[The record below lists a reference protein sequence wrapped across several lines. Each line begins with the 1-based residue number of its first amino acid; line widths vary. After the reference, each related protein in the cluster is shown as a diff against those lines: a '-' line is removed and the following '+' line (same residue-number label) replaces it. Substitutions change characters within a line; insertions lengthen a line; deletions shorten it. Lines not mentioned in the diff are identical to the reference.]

1 MPRVGEVEG
10 WVFLVTIRTE
20 ADRSEPVVYVH
31 YPFNFP
37 NKPGGPWDKAIFI

>member
-20 ADRSEPVVYVH
+20 ADMSEPPVYVH

-37 NKPGGPWDKAIFI
+37 SKPGGTWDKAISI